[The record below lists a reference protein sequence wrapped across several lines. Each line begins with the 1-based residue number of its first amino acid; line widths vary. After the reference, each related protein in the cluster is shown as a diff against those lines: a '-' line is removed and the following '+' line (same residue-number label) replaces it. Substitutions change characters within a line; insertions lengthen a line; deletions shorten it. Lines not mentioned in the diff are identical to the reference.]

1 MTIFFTYIVELVL
14 FFMLFLFAGFYQKNS
29 LSHKQFLKKHI
40 NKIHLN
46 KISTQQLHTMLP
58 RHRQSAISLLLL
70 LLLPITSPIQADNI
84 PYIGVLYPESGKRA
98 SQLYSTIIKNMRQH
112 NEVHIQTREF
122 AANDSAED
130 IQQWLNN
137 RKSQAVILLGKK
149 GMNLGKKLTID
160 IPVIS
165 GAHMEVQEN
174 HSSVSL
180 TADPGQLFYQLKTLQ
195 PDIETVHVIYNN
207 ANSGWLIK
215 QAILAANSNEI
226 KLDAI
231 QIDNM
236 RDAGPRLKQL
246 VQKLDPQKD
255 AIWLAYDPILPIKP
269 LLPDLL
275 RKAWDKNLIIFS
287 GNPYHVQRGT
297 LFALFPDYSKLG
309 LQLIELTLNKLDKN
323 KQTFYEPSRYL
334 NSAINIRTAS
344 HLGIQISS
352 IQRNKFKMV
361 FPKD

>member
-1 MTIFFTYIVELVL
+1 MTIFFTNIVGLVL
-14 FFMLFLFAGFYQKNS
+14 FFMFFLFVGFYQKHS
-29 LSHKQFLKKHI
+29 LSHKQFLKKYI

-46 KISTQQLHTMLP
+46 KTSIQQLHTTLP
-58 RHRQSAISLLLL
+58 HHRQSAISPLLLL
-70 LLLPITSPIQADNI
+70 LLLISTPVQADNT
-84 PYIGVLYPESGKRA
+84 PHIGVLYPESGKRA

-112 NEVHIQTREF
+112 SDVHIQTREF
-122 AANDSAED
+122 TANDSTTD
-130 IQQWLNN
+130 IQQWLNDK
-137 RKSQAVILLGKK
+137 KSQAVILLGKK
-149 GMNLGKKLTID
+149 GMNLGKKLTVD

-165 GAHMEVQEN
+165 GAHMEVHEN
-174 HSSVSL
+174 QSSVSL
-180 TADPGQLFYQLKTLQ
+180 TADPEQLFYQLKTLQ
-195 PDIETVHVIYNN
+195 PDVETVHVIYNK

-215 QAILAANSNEI
+215 QAVLAAHSNKI
-226 KLDAI
+226 KLNAI
-231 QIDNM
+231 QINNM
-236 RDAGPRLKQL
+236 QAAGPRLKQL

-323 KQTFYEPSRYL
+323 KQIFYEPSRYL